1 MSLINHA
8 KDIIQGKAS
17 LGQKRSKDWKKT
29 RKAHLKTESKCAVC
43 GGSKKLEVHHII
55 PFNLDPS
62 FELCPDNLITLC
74 ENKKYGV
81 NCHLLFGHLGKYSD
95 WNPDCLQDVE
105 NWHVKINKKSL

>member
-8 KDIIQGKAS
+8 KDIVQGKAKI
-17 LGQKRSKDWKKT
+17 GEKRSKDWKKT
-29 RKAHLKTESKCAVC
+29 RKAHLIKESRCAVC
-43 GGSKKLEVHHII
+43 NSKKKLEVHHII

-62 FELCPDNLITLC
+62 FELHPDNLITLC

-81 NCHLLFGHLGKYSD
+81 NCHLLFGHVGKYSD

-105 NWHVKINKKSL
+105 RWHNKIQGK